1 MIDNNDAEPSFHQSL
16 TSLLSNF
23 GLGCFFIY
31 IYFFFVKLRPH
42 LAWSLMVF
50 PGPIPITC
58 QIPAQL
64 WASPESLCNSFS
76 TFFPMHPTDLGRLP
90 HFAFKN
96 EWQTDSVEKE
106 HVKIVWEQMVHVPVF
121 PRGERCTGVT
131 DLRSTELSRQKQC
144 HKSLDLL
151 AAELS
156 RITQESAHLFSKSF
170 PDSC

>member
-1 MIDNNDAEPSFHQSL
+1 
-16 TSLLSNF
+16 
-23 GLGCFFIY
+23 
-31 IYFFFVKLRPH
+31 
-42 LAWSLMVF
+42 
-50 PGPIPITC
+50 
-58 QIPAQL
+58 
-64 WASPESLCNSFS
+64 
-76 TFFPMHPTDLGRLP
+76 MHPTDLGRLP

-170 PDSC
+170 PDSFNASTFLFAGESVVSKQTDEMEESERRTACISS